1 MEEYEVPYNE
11 INFYARI
18 IADRAQSKNNITHV
32 VGLARGGLIP
42 ATVVSYALDKPLLSY
57 GISSYEGSKKT
68 ENFHINQSINFY
80 EMSENNDNVH
90 ILVVDDICDSGDTMK
105 EITKRLGLGSIPYTT
120 ACIYTKEKHKDW
132 LDHYGLVVPDNKW
145 IVFPWE

>member
-1 MEEYEVPYNE
+1 MEEYGVSYNE
-11 INFYARI
+11 INFYARM
-18 IADRAQSKNNITHV
+18 IADRVQHENITHV

-42 ATVVSYALDKPLLSY
+42 ATIISYKLDKPLLSY

-80 EMSENNDNVH
+80 EMSENNNTH

-105 EITKRLGLGSIPYTT
+105 EITKRLGLGGISYTT
-120 ACIYTKEKHKDW
+120 ACIYTKEKHKSW
-132 LDHYGLVVPDNKW
+132 LHHYGLVVPEDKW